1 MKKYL
6 LVFFLLG
13 LGVAMASTS
22 SQGLPWEDPM
32 TTIKNSITG
41 PVAMVISLC
50 AIVAAGVGLVFGGE
64 FSGFVKTLL
73 YVVLVISII
82 VGAANILALFSTRGM
97 MI

>member
-1 MKKYL
+1 MKKYFF
-6 LVFFLLG
+6 VFFVLG
-13 LGVAMASTS
+13 LSVAMAST
-22 SQGLPWEDPM
+22 QGMPWEDPL

-41 PVAMVISLC
+41 PVAMIISLV

-82 VGAANILALFSTRGM
+82 VGAANILALFSTSGM
-97 MI
+97 LI

>member
-22 SQGLPWEDPM
+22 SQGLPWEDPL

-41 PVAMVISLC
+41 PVAMVISLL
-50 AIVAAGVGLVFGGE
+50 AIVASGVGLVFGGE

-73 YVVLVISII
+73 YVVLVISLII
-82 VGAANILALFSTRGM
+82 GSANILALFSTSGM

>member
-13 LGVAMASTS
+13 LGVAMASTT
-22 SQGLPWEDPM
+22 GMPWEDPL
-32 TTIKNSITG
+32 TTIKNSVTG
-41 PVAMVISLC
+41 QVAMVISLC

-97 MI
+97 LI